1 MLDKQKVKLMTELA
15 FYEQNQGKEDFKIN
29 EYYRKDYV
37 SFHTLCSI
45 LWITLGYVCVIGLIV
60 FAALDLIVSIVSK
73 STIIMMGIMVVVGY
87 FVVVI
92 LYAIV
97 ASRFFNKKHRAARQ
111 RMKIYNHNL
120 TRLLKMYEGRKDNG

>member
-29 EYYRKDYV
+29 EYYRNDYA

-45 LWITLGYVCVIGLIV
+45 IWITIGYACVIALLSIV
-60 FAALDLIVSIVSK
+60 FLDFILAHVSK
-73 STIIMMGIMVVVGY
+73 AMLITAGIMIVAVYIVLVVV
-87 FVVVI
+87 
-92 LYAIV
+92 YALV
-97 ASRFFNKKHRAARQ
+97 SSRVYKRRHREARQ

-120 TRLLKMYEGRKDNG
+120 TRLLKMYEGRKENE